1 MENHK
6 QEYDNVN
13 NFNMVREMDTA
24 QMNINPE
31 TGSEGTMMQLL
42 AIIDINYNQGQQEQ
56 PTNYPQTTRTHY
68 DDANE

>member
-13 NFNMVREMDTA
+13 NFNMVREMNTA

-68 DDANE
+68 DANE

>member
-1 MENHK
+1 
-6 QEYDNVN
+6 
-13 NFNMVREMDTA
+13 MVREMNTA

-68 DDANE
+68 DANE